1 MNEHL
6 KKIAINGLYLL
17 NLIFYILALKSLNYF
32 YLIDNPFFCC
42 LLFSLIFPFL
52 FVYFIYKKLSINKLE
67 LSLGTID
74 FLQLLLLYIGIN
86 KLNIA
91 EYIAYRT
98 FSLFFNM
105 FLSYFFLNK
114 RFNYV
119 NIIGNIIIAI
129 SCIVLIGLG
138 QISNIVYALIVI
150 FSSFLYSYLGF
161 LMEKYKDEN
170 NYINTKLISSFLA
183 LTTYYIYNLFNN
195 SVNLEIIKN
204 TSFLFW
210 ALTIF
215 VSFSELLFY
224 YTKYLVIKLNENG
237 SIYTN
242 ILDIFRRI
250 ITLIIG
256 ILIFKDNYPNY
267 LYGCLSVIL
276 LGSSLINFNET
287 IYNFINKLRNRQ
299 QLQEIREEIV

>member
-1 MNEHL
+1 MNEYY
-6 KKIAINGLYLL
+6 KKILVNGLYLT
-17 NLIFYILALKSLNYF
+17 NLIFYILALKALNYF
-32 YLIDNPFFCC
+32 YFIDNPFFCC

-52 FVYFIYKKLSINKLE
+52 FIYSIYKKLSINKLE
-67 LSLGTID
+67 INLGIID

-105 FLSYFFLNK
+105 GLSYFFLNK
-114 RFNYV
+114 KFNYV
-119 NIIGNIIIAI
+119 NVLGNIIIAI
-129 SCIVLIGLG
+129 SCIILIGLG

-150 FSSFLYSYLGF
+150 FSSLLYSYLGF
-161 LMEKYKDEN
+161 LMEKHKEEN
-170 NYINTKLISSFLA
+170 NYINTKLISSFLS

-195 SVNLEIIKN
+195 SVSNELEKN
-204 TSFLFW
+204 TSFIFW
-210 ALTIF
+210 GLTIF

-237 SIYTN
+237 SVYTN

-250 ITLIIG
+250 ITLVIG

-267 LYGCLSVIL
+267 LYGCLSIIL
-276 LGSSLINFNET
+276 LGTSLINFNES
-287 IYNFINKLRNRQ
+287 IYNFIYKIRNRE
-299 QLQEIREEIV
+299 QLQEIKEEIV

>member
-17 NLIFYILALKSLNYF
+17 NLIFYILALKALNYF

-105 FLSYFFLNK
+105 FLSYFFLSK
-114 RFNYV
+114 RFNFV

-138 QISNIVYALIVI
+138 QISNIGYALIVI

-250 ITLIIG
+250 ITLVIG

-267 LYGCLSVIL
+267 LYGCLSIIL